1 MIKSIFLL
9 IVKAVIIV
17 IAYIILF
24 PIVAE
29 LVAFSMEKFL
39 KLFLEADRQGTY
51 IWIISSLL
59 IAIVLIGFLIRFLF
73 KFLKP
78 YINILL
84 RN

>member
-1 MIKSIFLL
+1 MFKTILIWFVNLAL
-9 IVKAVIIV
+9 IVV
-17 IAYIILF
+17 AYIFFF

-59 IAIVLIGFLIRFLF
+59 ITIVLIGFLIRFLF
-73 KFLKP
+73 KVLKP

>member
-1 MIKSIFLL
+1 MFKTSILWVFN
-9 IVKAVIIV
+9 ASAII
-17 IAYIILF
+17 AGYIFLF

-59 IAIVLIGFLIRFLF
+59 ITIVLIGFLIRFLF
-73 KFLKP
+73 KVLKP

>member
-78 YINILL
+78 YINTLL